1 MAEFSKILSRIG
13 KSINDF
19 QRTIPDSQRQVL
31 DEVLT
36 KLRKLDL
43 DSNGNIKSTVANIKL
58 VGSLKNKLLGII
70 LNDEYIKDV
79 KDYVATFRDVTT
91 LQNEYWKTV
100 EPKFTP
106 RSILKEIRVQTVD
119 DTVNKLTEAGIG
131 TNIADSIT
139 DILRTSVTSGGTFKQ
154 LEQQLRD
161 SIMNN
166 RTGDGLLE
174 KYTKQIT
181 TDAINQYSAN
191 YTKTVSEDLGA
202 EWYQFQGSE
211 IKTTRPICQAM
222 HEHVQYFHIS
232 QVPNLLKGLD
242 AIGNRLEYSDINTGD
257 ILSVEIY
264 DKYNLPHGMYKGT
277 DPASYFTYRNGY
289 NCGHQFRPVLRE
301 KTVPLAFR
309 ELVYSTPEYQAW
321 KGQSK

>member
-1 MAEFSKILSRIG
+1 MPFSKIISQI
-13 KSINDF
+13 SQAVSQF

-31 DEVLT
+31 QEVLDR
-36 KLRKLDL
+36 LHNLDL
-43 DSNGNIKSTVANIKL
+43 DSTGNIKSTVANIKL
-58 VGSLKNKLLGII
+58 VGSLRNKLLGII
-70 LNDEYIKDV
+70 LNDDYIDDV
-79 KDYVATFRDVTT
+79 KKYVDAFRDVTT
-91 LQNEYWKTV
+91 LQNDYWKSI
-100 EPKFTP
+100 EPKFKP
-106 RSILKEIRVQTVD
+106 RVILKEIRTQTVE

-131 TNIADSIT
+131 TNIADAIT
-139 DILRTSVTSGGTFKQ
+139 DVLRTSVTSGGTFRQ

-161 SIMNN
+161 TIMNN

-181 TDAINQYSAN
+181 TDALNQYSAN

-222 HEHVQYFHIS
+222 HESVQYFHIS

-242 AIGNRLEYSDINTGD
+242 AMGNRLEYSDINTGE
-257 ILSVEIY
+257 IKKVEIY
-264 DKYNLPHGMYKGT
+264 DRYGLPEGMYKGT
-277 DPASYFTYRNGY
+277 DPSNYFTYRNGY

-309 ELVYSTPEYQAW
+309 ETVYATPQYQAW
-321 KGQSK
+321 KDQRQ